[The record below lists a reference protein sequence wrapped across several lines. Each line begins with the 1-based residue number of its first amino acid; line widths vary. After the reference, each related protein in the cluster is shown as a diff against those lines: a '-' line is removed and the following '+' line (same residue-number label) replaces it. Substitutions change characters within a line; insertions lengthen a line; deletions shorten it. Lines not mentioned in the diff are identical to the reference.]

1 MKQAFEPLLDDVI
14 ALAHAAGDAILQ
26 VYHTDFSVATK
37 SDQSPLTLAD
47 QMAEK
52 IISDGLKNISKWAVL
67 SEESADKPSFEE
79 RKNWDYYWLVD
90 PLDGTK
96 EFVKKNGEFTVN
108 IALIENH
115 IPVLGVVYMP
125 TTQKTYFAAHR
136 IGAYQQEK
144 KQPSKSIS
152 VRLLQ
157 EEQLCI
163 VGSRSHITDDLKQ
176 FIACLGNT
184 IDMKNI
190 GSSLKIC
197 LIAEGQADLYP
208 RLGLTSE
215 WDTAAAQC
223 ILEEAGGHLTDLR
236 LSSLRYN
243 TKESL
248 LNPHFIAF
256 NQQHTVWLNC
266 LQQFTQDEI
275 S

>member
-1 MKQAFEPLLDDVI
+1 MKYAFEPLLDDVV

-26 VYHTDFSVATK
+26 IYHTDFNVLEK
-37 SDQSPLTLAD
+37 SDKSPLTLAD
-47 QMAEK
+47 QRAES
-52 IISDGLKNISKWAVL
+52 IIKEGLKTISNWAIL
-67 SEESADKPSFEE
+67 SEESEQAPFEE
-79 RKNWDYYWLVD
+79 RKTWEHYWLVD

-125 TTQKTYFAAHR
+125 TTQKTYFAARR
-136 IGAYQQEK
+136 IGAYCREQQTS
-144 KQPSKSIS
+144 SKSIS
-152 VRLLQ
+152 VRLFQ
-157 EEQLCI
+157 EEKLCV
-163 VGSRSHITDDLKQ
+163 VGSRSHITQDLQQ
-176 FIACLGNT
+176 FIACLGNKV
-184 IDMKNI
+184 DMKNM